1 MHEKLWPFDF
11 LENLAPNDILLLSF
25 AICFV
30 CLLLSV
36 LSILIQ
42 YRKKADL
49 DKFMIFY
56 IISLVLFVSLATAM
70 GIVAFINSLCFLR
83 EGHPYKNLPIESI
96 QPYMLYVLIGIML
109 LIFAGFFGVYTAV
122 KSFLLKKRTN
132 VNTN

>member
-1 MHEKLWPFDF
+1 M
-11 LENLAPNDILLLSF
+11 
-25 AICFV
+25 
-30 CLLLSV
+30 
-36 LSILIQ
+36 
-42 YRKKADL
+42 